1 MDGAITVAKMEAP
14 DCLEGIEATLGNLFF
29 FSGFE
34 HRLFSHLITAH

>member
-29 FSGFE
+29 SGFE